1 MIFAMGG
8 SGGGEVEIL
17 FRDERLQRRCNQE
30 KERRRAWGT
39 ERAKQIGKRL
49 DDLHAAPD
57 LEAMRHSAG
66 RCEELTGDRTGQLS
80 LRIDANYRLLFEPA
94 NDPVPRRTDGGLDWS
109 KVTAIRI
116 LGVEDYHG

>member
-1 MIFAMGG
+1 M
-8 SGGGEVEIL
+8 EIL
-17 FRDERLQRRCNQE
+17 FRDERLRRRCNQE